1 MEPDG
6 RSFIVDASVLIAY
19 YQASDSLHEEAVRLL
34 NEVGEANLIIH
45 PLIVHEVITLLTY
58 RHGFSAVQPFVD
70 AVLNGNN
77 ILVPSSDTRAEVRRF
92 KEIGKKISLADAALI
107 SLAHA
112 TGMPL
117 LTFDRQMLSL
127 YAK

>member
-6 RSFIVDASVLIAY
+6 RSFIV
-19 YQASDSLHEEAVRLL
+19 
-34 NEVGEANLIIH
+34 
-45 PLIVHEVITLLTY
+45 
-58 RHGFSAVQPFVD
+58 
-70 AVLNGNN
+70 
-77 ILVPSSDTRAEVRRF
+77 
-92 KEIGKKISLADAALI
+92 DAALI